1 VDEITSSPA
10 PDDSRPTGP
19 RRDRSTRG
27 AALWATL
34 IALPVT
40 VAVAGFTF
48 AKLAPDE
55 PAAAPSASATAA
67 RPQSTAPVELP
78 APTLAERPELVCR
91 ALVSQLPASVR
102 DLRQRPVTAGA
113 EQNAAYGDPALT
125 VTCGANVPVKPC
137 PSPTAGGRLP
147 DGCFPDTDEVWEI
160 NSVCWHPVQEAD
172 ATVLTAVD
180 REIQVQV
187 RVPGEYGQALQWV
200 PQISNAIVASVPSA
214 KTAPSGCSA

>member
-1 VDEITSSPA
+1 MDEITSSPEKT
-10 PDDSRPTGP
+10 PH
-19 RRDRSTRG
+19 RDRSARS

-40 VAVAGFTF
+40 LAVAGFTF
-48 AKLAPDE
+48 AKLSPSE
-55 PAAAPSASATAA
+55 PAATPSASATAF

-78 APTLAERPELVCR
+78 APALAERPAVVCR
-91 ALVSQLPASVR
+91 ALVSRLPDRVR

-125 VTCGANVPVKPC
+125 VSCGAEAAVKPC

-147 DGCFPDTDEVWEI
+147 DGCFPETDEVWSV
-160 NSVCWHPVQEAD
+160 NRVCWHPTQEAD

-180 REIQVQV
+180 REVPIQV
-187 RVPGEYGQALQWV
+187 RVPKEYAQPLQWV
-200 PQISNAIVASVPSA
+200 TPISDAIVSAVPSA
-214 KTAPSGCSA
+214 RSAPSGCSA